1 MEDNLNFT
9 APDEKAMKKKEKS
22 LMMAVTITFIVIVIL
37 AIIGFLTLNPP
48 KDATQGQVDG
58 TSVRVSGL
66 MPGRVEKFFVAEGQ
80 QVHKG
85 DTLAKIQSAT
95 VEAKLAQA
103 LAMKDAAEAQQ
114 RKADAGAR
122 KQVIDGAY
130 QLWQQAKAALEI
142 HEKTYRRLQ

>member
-1 MEDNLNFT
+1 
-9 APDEKAMKKKEKS
+9 MKKKEKS
-22 LMMAVTITFIVIVIL
+22 LMMAVAITFIVIVIL

-95 VEAKLAQA
+95 VCL
-103 LAMKDAAEAQQ
+103 
-114 RKADAGAR
+114 
-122 KQVIDGAY
+122 
-130 QLWQQAKAALEI
+130 
-142 HEKTYRRLQ
+142 